1 MVVHKKFMSVAYLY
15 PLYSDI
21 PADLADPPY
30 TMLNNMSKKGSDEN
44 LVEKPN
50 LAAHTLKG
58 EPGPVLV
65 IHGGAGLLLKK
76 NSTPAQRELYK
87 EALRKAL
94 VTGNDVLK
102 SGGQAMDAAVA
113 AVTVLE
119 DCPLFNAGHG
129 AVFNAAGK
137 ASRYRNELEASI
149 MLSHPP
155 PSHPSVPASRK
166 GFSLTLLTR
175 AKNPSQM
182 VRALY
187 LEPTLAPHAFL
198 SGAAAE
204 EIGHQVG
211 QELVDPSYYWTEH
224 RWREHRRGLGL
235 PETPLPGEPSKG
247 IPYPPLDQ
255 LPTGTVGAVALD
267 VNGHI
272 ACCTSTGGK
281 TNKLVG
287 RIGDTPS
294 MGSGYWAE
302 KWSEPRKGLWAKVL
316 QAFGRDK
323 TTIRAVG
330 ISGTGDGDTYQYFIR
345 EATAVTL
352 ARRMRY
358 QGQSLKSAAQQVVE
372 DLREVGGM
380 GGVIALDN
388 LGNVAMPMN
397 STGMYRGVIDSRGEP
412 KVAIFDDDTLE

>member
-1 MVVHKKFMSVAYLY
+1 
-15 PLYSDI
+15 
-21 PADLADPPY
+21 
-30 TMLNNMSKKGSDEN
+30 MLGNKSKEGYSDEN
-44 LVEKPN
+44 LV
-50 LAAHTLKG
+50 G
-58 EPGPVLV
+58 EPAGHGVAVIKSGPGPVLV

-94 VTGNDVLK
+94 VAGNDVLQ
-102 SGGQAMDAAVA
+102 SGGQAMDAVVA
-113 AVTVLE
+113 AVTVME
-119 DCPLFNAGHG
+119 DCPLFNAAHG

-137 ASRYRNELEASI
+137 NELEASI

-155 PSHPSVPASRK
+155 PSHPSIPASRK
-166 GFSLTLLTR
+166 GISLTLLTR
-175 AKNPSQM
+175 AKNPSQL

-187 LEPTLAPHAFL
+187 LEPSLAPHAFL
-198 SGAAAE
+198 SGSTAE
-204 EIGHQVG
+204 ELGLQVG
-211 QELVDPSYYWTEH
+211 QELVDPSYFWTEH

-235 PETPLPGEPSKG
+235 PDTQIPEQPNESM
-247 IPYPPLDQ
+247 PYPPLDQ

-287 RIGDTPS
+287 RVGDTPS
-294 MGSGYWAE
+294 MGSGFWAE
-302 KWSEPRKGLWAKVL
+302 AWSEPEPGIWSKVL
-316 QAFGRDK
+316 RILGSETPK
-323 TTIRAVG
+323 TRAVG
-330 ISGTGDGDTYQYFIR
+330 VSGTGDGDYFIR
-345 EATAVTL
+345 EATAVDL

-358 QGQSLKSAAQQVVE
+358 QGQSLKSAAQQVVD
-372 DLREVGGM
+372 DLRQAGGT

-397 STGMYRGVIDSRGEP
+397 SAGMYRGVIDNKGEP
-412 KVAIFDDDTLE
+412 KVAIFDDDPLE

>member
-1 MVVHKKFMSVAYLY
+1 ME
-15 PLYSDI
+15 
-21 PADLADPPY
+21 
-30 TMLNNMSKKGSDEN
+30 NMYKSKKGTSNES
-44 LVEKPN
+44 LVEKP
-50 LAAHTLKG
+50 AGHGVQSLKTN
-58 EPGPVLV
+58 PGPVLV

-94 VTGNDVLK
+94 IAGNNVLQ

-113 AVTVLE
+113 AVTVME
-119 DCPLFNAGHG
+119 DSPLFNAAHG
-129 AVFNAAGK
+129 AVFNVAGK
-137 ASRYRNELEASI
+137 NELEASI

-187 LEPTLAPHAFL
+187 LEPSLAPHAFL

-204 EIGHQVG
+204 EIGHQAG
-211 QELVDPSYYWTEH
+211 EELVDPSYYWTEH

-235 PETPLPGEPSKG
+235 PEMPFPGKPTEGMPF
-247 IPYPPLDQ
+247 PPLDQ

-267 VNGHI
+267 ANGHI

-287 RIGDTPS
+287 RVGDTPS
-294 MGSGYWAE
+294 MGSGFWAE
-302 KWSEPRKGLWAKVL
+302 TWSEPKRGLWAKVL
-316 QAFGRDK
+316 RVAGWETSSTRV
-323 TTIRAVG
+323 VG
-330 ISGTGDGDTYQYFIR
+330 VSGTGDGDYFIR
-345 EATAVTL
+345 GATAVTL

-358 QGQSLKSAAQQVVE
+358 QGQSLKSAAQQVVD
-372 DLREVGGM
+372 DLRQAGGM

-397 STGMYRGVIDSRGEP
+397 STGMYRGVIDSKGEP
-412 KVAIFDDDTLE
+412 KVAIFDYDPLE

>member
-1 MVVHKKFMSVAYLY
+1 MLGNKTEKG
-15 PLYSDI
+15 YSDE
-21 PADLADPPY
+21 
-30 TMLNNMSKKGSDEN
+30 S
-44 LVEKPN
+44 LVEKPAGHGV
-50 LAAHTLKG
+50 LSIKS

-94 VTGNDVLK
+94 VAGNNVLQ
-102 SGGQAMDAAVA
+102 SGGQALDAVVA
-113 AVTVLE
+113 AVTVME
-119 DCPLFNAGHG
+119 DCPLFNAAHG
-129 AVFNAAGK
+129 AVFNTAGK
-137 ASRYRNELEASI
+137 NELEASI

-155 PSHPSVPASRK
+155 PSHPSIPASRK

-187 LEPTLAPHAFL
+187 LEPSLAPHAFL
-198 SGAAAE
+198 SGSTAE
-204 EIGHQVG
+204 ELGHQVG
-211 QELVDPSYYWTEH
+211 QELVEQSYFWTEH

-235 PETPLPGEPSKG
+235 PETPIPGKPNEEM
-247 IPYPPLDQ
+247 PYPPLDQ

-287 RIGDTPS
+287 RVGDTPS
-294 MGSGYWAE
+294 MGSGFWAE
-302 KWSEPRKGLWAKVL
+302 AWTETEQGIWARVL
-316 QAFGRDK
+316 RTMGKDTLR
-323 TTIRAVG
+323 TRAVG
-330 ISGTGDGDTYQYFIR
+330 VSGTGDGDYFIR
-345 EATAVTL
+345 EATAVDI
-352 ARRMRY
+352 AKRMRY
-358 QGQSLKSAAQQVVE
+358 QGKSLRSAAQEAVE
-372 DLREVGGM
+372 DLRQAGGM

-388 LGNVAMPMN
+388 LGNVEMPMN
-397 STGMYRGVIDSRGEP
+397 STGMYRGMIDSKGKA
-412 KVAIFDDDTLE
+412 KVAIFDDDLLE

>member
-1 MVVHKKFMSVAYLY
+1 
-15 PLYSDI
+15 
-21 PADLADPPY
+21 
-30 TMLNNMSKKGSDEN
+30 
-44 LVEKPN
+44 
-50 LAAHTLKG
+50 
-58 EPGPVLV
+58 
-65 IHGGAGLLLKK
+65 
-76 NSTPAQRELYK
+76 
-87 EALRKAL
+87 
-94 VTGNDVLK
+94 
-102 SGGQAMDAAVA
+102 
-113 AVTVLE
+113 
-119 DCPLFNAGHG
+119 
-129 AVFNAAGK
+129 
-137 ASRYRNELEASI
+137 
-149 MLSHPP
+149 
-155 PSHPSVPASRK
+155 
-166 GFSLTLLTR
+166 
-175 AKNPSQM
+175 M

-323 TTIRAVG
+323 TTIR
-330 ISGTGDGDTYQYFIR
+330 TYQYFIR

-352 ARRMRY
+352 ARRIRY
-358 QGQSLKSAAQQVVE
+358 QGQSLKSAAQKVVE

-388 LGNVAMPMN
+388 LGNGELKFIAHQGIWGTDIVA
-397 STGMYRGVIDSRGEP
+397 GRVIDSRGEP
-412 KVAIFDDDTLE
+412 KVAIFDDDTLEEKDKALSTSWPVMWALRLLVLDSILWEQCPCRSGCGYGQSRSALSHCFSALSLG

>member
-1 MVVHKKFMSVAYLY
+1 M
-15 PLYSDI
+15 I
-21 PADLADPPY
+21 
-30 TMLNNMSKKGSDEN
+30 NIMSKKGSNEN

-50 LAAHTLKG
+50 LAAYTFKG
-58 EPGPVLV
+58 KPGPVLV
-65 IHGGAGLLLKK
+65 IHGGAGLLFKK
-76 NSTPAQRELYK
+76 NSTPAQRGLYK
-87 EALRKAL
+87 TALRKAL
-94 VTGNDVLK
+94 IAGNEVLQ

-119 DCPLFNAGHG
+119 DCPLFNAAHG
-129 AVFNAAGK
+129 AVFN
-137 ASRYRNELEASI
+137 NELEASI

-155 PSHPSVPASRK
+155 PSHPSIPASRK

-187 LEPTLAPHAFL
+187 LEPGLAPHAFL
-198 SGAAAE
+198 SGATAE

-224 RWREHRRGLGL
+224 RWREHRHGLGL
-235 PETPLPGEPSKG
+235 PETPPPGEPGKDT
-247 IPYPPLDQ
+247 PYPPLDQ

-267 VNGHI
+267 INGHI

-287 RIGDTPS
+287 RVGDTPS
-294 MGSGYWAE
+294 MGSGFWAE
-302 KWSEPRKGLWAKVL
+302 TWSENKSGTWAKVL
-316 QAFGRDK
+316 
-323 TTIRAVG
+323 RAIGKCASRTRTVG
-330 ISGTGDGDTYQYFIR
+330 VSGTGDGDYFIR

-358 QGQSLKSAAQQVVE
+358 QGQGLKSAAQQAVE
-372 DLREVGGM
+372 DLRQAGGM

-412 KVAIFDDDTLE
+412 KVAIFDDDPLE

>member
-1 MVVHKKFMSVAYLY
+1 
-15 PLYSDI
+15 
-21 PADLADPPY
+21 
-30 TMLNNMSKKGSDEN
+30 MLGNKSKKGSSNES
-44 LVEKPN
+44 LVEKP
-50 LAAHTLKG
+50 AGRGVQSIKSK
-58 EPGPVLV
+58 PGPVLV

-94 VTGNDVLK
+94 AGNNVLQ
-102 SGGQAMDAAVA
+102 SGGQAMDAVVAAVA
-113 AVTVLE
+113 AME
-119 DCPLFNAGHG
+119 DCPLFNAAHG

-137 ASRYRNELEASI
+137 NELETSI

-155 PSHPSVPASRK
+155 PSHPSIPITRK
-166 GFSLTLLTR
+166 GISLTLLTR

-187 LEPTLAPHAFL
+187 LEPSLAPHVFL
-198 SGAAAE
+198 SGATAE
-204 EIGHQVG
+204 ELGRQVG
-211 QELVDPSYYWTEH
+211 QELVDESYFWTEH

-235 PETPLPGEPSKG
+235 PESPIPGEPNKDM
-247 IPYPPLDQ
+247 PYPPLDQ

-294 MGSGYWAE
+294 MGSGFWAE
-302 KWSEPRKGLWAKVL
+302 AWCEPKRGLWAKVL
-316 QAFGRDK
+316 RIMRRE
-323 TTIRAVG
+323 TPRTRAVG
-330 ISGTGDGDTYQYFIR
+330 VSGTGDGDYFIR
-345 EATAVTL
+345 EATAVDL

-358 QGQSLKSAAQQVVE
+358 QGQSLRSASHQVVE
-372 DLREVGGM
+372 DLRQAGGM

-397 STGMYRGVIDSRGEP
+397 STGMYRGVIDSKGEP
-412 KVAIFDDDTLE
+412 KVAIFNDDPLE